1 MLDSLLKGIS
11 KVWQSFQE
19 KDSWL
24 LLHISSAHSA
34 RHWWKLSNCS
44 VLQLRRQPYSY
55 SLALADLFSFL
66 EVKTTLSKWRWLQD
80 VVDSMEKVNALLN
93 AVPKLT
99 IFLCNFSKNT
109 KSALQSMGLVCF
121 WRDSPPSGPWPPHS
135 RGVLDH
141 TQRRTTVGRTPLGEW
156 PARRRDLYLTTHI
169 TLTTNIHAACGIR
182 TNNLSRR
189 AATDLHLRPRGHW
202 DQQSRGLL
210 N

>member
-1 MLDSLLKGIS
+1 VLDSLLKGIS

-121 WRDSPPSGPWPPHS
+121 WRDSPPQWAMASSFTRCSRSHTTTHHS
-135 RGVLDH
+135 R
-141 TQRRTTVGRTPLGEW
+141 
-156 PARRRDLYLTTHI
+156 
-169 TLTTNIHAACGIR
+169 
-182 TNNLSRR
+182 
-189 AATDLHLRPRGHW
+189 
-202 DQQSRGLL
+202 
-210 N
+210 